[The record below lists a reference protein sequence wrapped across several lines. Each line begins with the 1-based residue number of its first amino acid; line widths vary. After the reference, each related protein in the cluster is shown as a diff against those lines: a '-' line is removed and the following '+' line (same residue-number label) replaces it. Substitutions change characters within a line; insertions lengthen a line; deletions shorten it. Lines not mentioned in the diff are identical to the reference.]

1 MKKVLLSALFLVAV
15 ATAGVSAQSS
25 PNCCDKSK
33 CCKTACEKTE
43 ACAKNDKNC
52 QTSCAKTAS
61 AKPSKLSK
69 SKAIAKL

>member
-15 ATAGVSAQSS
+15 ASAEVSAQST

-33 CCKTACEKTE
+33 CCKTACCDKEET
-43 ACAKNDKNC
+43 AAKNKEC
-52 QTSCAKTAS
+52 STSCTKMAS
-61 AKPSKLSK
+61 AKTGKLAK